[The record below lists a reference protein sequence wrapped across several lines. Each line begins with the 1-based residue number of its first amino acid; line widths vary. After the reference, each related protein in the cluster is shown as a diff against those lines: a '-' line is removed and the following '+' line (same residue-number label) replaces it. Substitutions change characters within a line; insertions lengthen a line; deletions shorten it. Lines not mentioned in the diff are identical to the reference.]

1 MKTQTKIITAAKMIH
16 IDSLI
21 LDEFFK
27 ENKDFF
33 ENAKVQKI
41 QQPTRREI
49 ILQMRKFSE
58 NGADVRKFYIN
69 INPEYHH
76 ICFMNKETE
85 KRRCLEIPKQPP
97 MFCMLLRKHMEGAK
111 ILYAQKPEN
120 ERILELYFENYNE
133 IGDRIEECLSI
144 ELMGK
149 HSNIVLYNTD
159 NNIILGCAH
168 NIGAEKSK
176 ERELAGGLPYIY
188 PPKQNKK
195 KLLQTRFD
203 WFESALLKSE
213 DSIKKAISSRYFS
226 LSQILVEDI
235 CKVKNIDSDKQAKSI
250 TKEEAQILFIEL
262 HEFMEKETHI
272 FSVSQNYEK
281 YSCIE
286 KLERQYNS
294 VNELID
300 DYFSYHIEKN
310 IISGLKTGLNTKI
323 NKELKKLNN
332 TLRSQQKQI
341 DKEEKAKNYMLKGN
355 LLTANAYA
363 LKTGEKS
370 VLLKDY
376 DTGKMIEIDLDEN
389 LTPIENANRYFAL
402 YNKTKKACQIAN
414 EMSEAT
420 KNEIDYFKEI
430 QYNAEIAASIEELK
444 ETVQELE
451 SEKPQEKNKK
461 QKETINIEKREID
474 GFIVYIGKNHKQ
486 NDYLYS
492 KISSP
497 NDLWFHAL
505 NTPGS
510 HIIAK
515 NQNRADEIQSSTL
528 LKIAKLAKEFSS
540 AKNSSKVPVVYTQRK
555 YIKRPQNTKSGFV
568 VYKNETEIVVN

>member
-1 MKTQTKIITAAKMIH
+1 MIH

-21 LDEFFK
+21 LEEFYN

-41 QQPTRREI
+41 QQPTRKEI
-49 ILQMRKFSE
+49 ILQLRKNAQTGGE
-58 NGADVRKFYIN
+58 TKKFYIN

-76 ICFMNKETE
+76 VCFMSKDNE

-111 ILYAQKPEN
+111 ILKINKPEN
-120 ERILELYFENYNE
+120 ERILELFFENYNE
-133 IGDRIEECLSI
+133 LGDRIEECLSI

-168 NIGAEKSK
+168 NIGSEKSK

-195 KLLQTRFD
+195 NLLMTRFD
-203 WFESALLKSE
+203 WFESALLKSD

-226 LSQILVEDI
+226 LSQIMIEDI
-235 CKVKNIDSDKQAKSI
+235 CKQINVNADEVAKNIK
-250 TKEEAQILFIEL
+250 KEDTQKLFIAL
-262 HEFMEKETHI
+262 HEFFEKQNKNYT
-272 FSVSQNYEK
+272 VSKDYEK
-281 YSCIE
+281 YSCVLELE
-286 KLERQYNS
+286 KKYDS
-294 VNELID
+294 INELID

-310 IISGLKTGLNTKI
+310 IILSIKTSLNTKI

-332 TLRSQQKQI
+332 TFKNQQKQLE
-341 DKEEKAKNYMLKGN
+341 KEEKAKLYMLKGN
-355 LLTANAYA
+355 LLTANAYQ
-363 LKTGEKS
+363 LKKGEKIT
-370 VLLKDY
+370 VLKDY
-376 DTGKMIEIDLDEN
+376 ETEEMIEIELDEN
-389 LTPIENANRYFAL
+389 MTPIENANRYFAL
-402 YNKTKKACQIAN
+402 YNKTKKACQIAK
-414 EMSEAT
+414 EMSDET
-420 KNEIDYFKEI
+420 LTEINYYKEI
-430 QYNAEIAASIEELK
+430 LYSIEEANTPEELK
-444 ETVQELE
+444 EITEEFEPETKQIQN
-451 SEKPQEKNKK
+451 KKNKSDA
-461 QKETINIEKREID
+461 QISIEKKEINN
-474 GFIVYIGKNHKQ
+474 FMIYVGKNHKQ

-497 NDLWFHAL
+497 NDMWFHVL

-510 HIIAK
+510 HVIIK
-515 NQNRADEIQSSTL
+515 SQNKTTPDDNTILEA
-528 LKIAKLAKEFSS
+528 AKLAKQYST
-540 AKNSSKVPVVYTQRK
+540 AKNSSKVSVVYTLRK